1 MNLRK
6 QLFFFYYNLTAGKDV
21 NGRKATGEKDVE
33 EGRKGGR
40 AHMSPEVLQKGSHL
54 SNNRMR

>member
-33 EGRKGGR
+33 EGRKG
-40 AHMSPEVLQKGSHL
+40 AHVSRGPPEGKSPF
-54 SNNRMR
+54 